1 MAVNVLSLC
10 HVREISPGTHTFFPT
25 YTCPVYCWRSVQLL
39 DFDLLGNLIHAS
51 QPIRTTF
58 TGQWFAS
65 GFLQTPPHGD
75 ALAIGCTLPTAGR
88 VRDFHPLERA
98 PAGRTQT
105 GGLPYGS
112 PPFFCYF
119 LLAFFSVY
127 ATLKVTRAQKD
138 SVHRLFLWGKRVAFL
153 NFFSGGTASPALRQ
167 LRCTAGM
174 EMPASSLPAGSAHL
188 RCLRYHLFVS
198 FCAPDFWC

>member
-98 PAGRTQT
+98 PAGRTSD
-105 GGLPYGS
+105 GGDLTS
-112 PPFFCYF
+112 PSTPRSVPFGTTRFNSLHV
-119 LLAFFSVY
+119 LL
-127 ATLKVTRAQKD
+127 D
-138 SVHRLFLWGKRVAFL
+138 SGQSWMDIRVCPL
-153 NFFSGGTASPALRQ
+153 LLS
-167 LRCTAGM
+167 
-174 EMPASSLPAGSAHL
+174 
-188 RCLRYHLFVS
+188 
-198 FCAPDFWC
+198 